1 MARIIALF
9 LSIVI
14 LFKSSGFNL
23 MDLTKTGYLIEHAQF
38 HAEKYGDS
46 FWDFLIKHYGFGE
59 AGDVDNHDHEN
70 LPFQH
75 ASLCSCIMFTENNS
89 LEIITEKLYF
99 QKKEKKKIL
108 KDDFFY
114 PLTIKDIFQPPR
126 LA

>member
-9 LSIVI
+9 LSAII

-23 MDLTKTGYLIEHAQF
+23 MDLTKTGYLIEHAQY

-46 FWDFLIKHYGFGE
+46 FWEFLVKHYGFGE
-59 AGDVDNHDHEN
+59 ANDDDNQDHEN

-75 ASLCSCIMFTENNS
+75 ATICSCIMYTENNT
-89 LEIITEKLYF
+89 LEIVTEKLFYL
-99 QKKEKKKIL
+99 KDKKKIII

-126 LA
+126 IA

>member
-1 MARIIALF
+1 MARFIALF

-46 FWDFLIKHYGFGE
+46 FWDFLIKYYGFGE

-75 ASLCSCIMFTENNS
+75 ASVCSCIMFTENNS